1 MSEFVILAVWLG
13 VLLALYPVYLAKREW
28 FEARGLRVYPLVIV
42 YKRGLSLEKITPS
55 SRVARPLRCIYT
67 LGILVLAYNAFVFYT
82 FIIAVTTARLSGAV
96 KGPAV
101 TPIIPGVTVSLDTFL
116 YMLPGLAAAVIV
128 HEASHAVAAR
138 VEGIPVRSTGLAL
151 VAGVL
156 PVAFVEPDKSV
167 YEKARLLSK
176 LRVLS
181 AGVLANVIVALV
193 ALSLAPL
200 APGEPLIKVIAVEPG
215 SPASQAGIQP
225 GDIILYV
232 NGTRVTSFEEL
243 RAIIQASN
251 TVNIT
256 IQRGSRLLSVL
267 VHPAGNETVK
277 RIGVIVAMQLP
288 PLRSMLY
295 WASLLNHW
303 LAVLNAAPLIVTDG
317 GQALTETLRRVAREQ
332 GVVISMAIQVVT
344 LALLALNAGI
354 ARIG

>member
-1 MSEFVILAVWLG
+1 MSELAILAAWLG
-13 VLLALYPVYLAKREW
+13 IVLALYPVYLARRDW

-42 YKRGLSLEKITPS
+42 YRRGLRLERISPS
-55 SRVARPLRCIYT
+55 SRVARPLRYLYT
-67 LGILVLAYNAFVFYT
+67 LGILVLAYNALIFYT
-82 FIIAVTTARLSGAV
+82 FIIAVTSARLSGAV

-167 YEKARLLSK
+167 YEKAKLISK
-176 LRVLS
+176 LRILS
-181 AGVLANVIVALV
+181 AGVLANVIVAFV

-215 SPASQAGIQP
+215 SPAAQAGIQP

-243 RAIIQASN
+243 RELIQVSS

-256 IQRGSRLLSVL
+256 VQRGSRLISLL
-267 VHPAGNETVK
+267 VHPTGNETAK
-277 RIGVIVAMQLP
+277 RIGVVAAVQLP

-317 GQALTETLRRVAREQ
+317 GQALTETLRRIAREQ
-332 GVVISMAIQVVT
+332 GVAISMAVQVVT